1 MTTAATLPAPA
12 PALTLA
18 RPARLP
24 GAAVPLVVDIAAL
37 GAAVV
42 AGGGFAWPVAGFVV
56 TVLGVLAGRGL
67 LRERICPR
75 VSDQVPSLVGAVAA
89 ASFVL
94 LPFLPSTDVLW
105 LSVWSA
111 LLLVCGRLTVAV
123 ARRRGLL
130 VRPVLLVGSGPVAD
144 RLAGILAD
152 HPEYGLRP
160 MDRAVGVRQA
170 IVCSPGDL
178 STVPAG
184 LDVALVWP
192 GGHALP
198 RSGVDDLWGVPLVP
212 LCRVSSVRPVVKRA
226 MDVTI
231 GGLLLVVLAP
241 LLGLLMVGVL
251 VTSGRPVL
259 FGQRRITG
267 AGRTAVVLKLRT
279 LPAHADADTRWDVP
293 VGATRLGAWLRR
305 THLDEL
311 PQLLNVVRGQMSL
324 VGPRPERPYFAAR
337 FGDTVPHYA
346 GRHRMPA
353 GITGW
358 AQVHGLHGDTSM
370 VDRVRFDNQ
379 YVANWTP
386 WLDLVVLCRT
396 LVSPW
401 QRGGSR

>member
-1 MTTAATLPAPA
+1 MAATLPAPV

-24 GAAVPLVVDIAAL
+24 GAAVPLVVDIVAL
-37 GAAVV
+37 GVAVV
-42 AGGGFAWPVAGFVV
+42 ASGTLAWPVAGFVV
-56 TVLGVLAGRGL
+56 MVLGVLAGRGL

-75 VSDQVPSLVGAVAA
+75 VSDQVPALVGAVAT

-94 LPFLPSTDVLW
+94 LPFLPSTEVLW
-105 LSVWSA
+105 LGVWSA
-111 LLLVCGRLTVAV
+111 MSLVCGRSTVVV

-160 MDRAVGVRQA
+160 AAVGQSVRQA
-170 IVCSPGDL
+170 IVCSPEDL

-184 LDVALVWP
+184 LDVAVVWP
-192 GGHALP
+192 AGSALP
-198 RSGVDDLWGVPLVP
+198 RSGVDDVWGVPLVP
-212 LCRVSSVRPVVKRA
+212 LRRVTRARPVVKRA
-226 MDVTI
+226 TDVTI

-241 LLGLLMVGVL
+241 LLGLLMAGVL
-251 VTSGRPVL
+251 LTSGRPVL

-267 AGRTAVVLKLRT
+267 AGRTTVVLKLRT

-293 VGATRLGAWLRR
+293 AGATRLGAWLRR

-311 PQLLNVVRGQMSL
+311 PQLINVVRGQMSL

-337 FGDTVPHYA
+337 FGETVPHYA